1 MGRGPKPLFEKG
13 KTYYEG
19 KQALKIRYITRDME
33 GYYVFKILDH
43 PELDE
48 FCTKA
53 PQDVY
58 LNKTSYLKA
67 EKAKQNQQLTNV
79 SEMMSI

>member
-19 KQALKIRYITRDME
+19 KHNLKIRYSHQDLE
-33 GYYVFKILDH
+33 GYYVFKILED
-43 PELDE
+43 PELEE

-53 PQDVY
+53 PYDVY
-58 LNKTSYLKA
+58 VNKTAYLKA
-67 EKAKQNQQLTNV
+67 LKNQQNQVVN
-79 SEMMSI
+79 SIPEMMSI